1 MPRPTN
7 ALIVD
12 DEGHIRTFMRLML
25 RELGVT
31 ECTEASDGETALA
44 MIQNDKP
51 ELVLLDINL
60 PKLSGMEILTH
71 LHAAGSTVPVVMVT
85 SQSAVTTVSEAM
97 RLGAVGFVLKH
108 APKAETMEMLRE
120 VIESLAEDA
129 DDADD
134 ADDIPA
140 ANG

>member
-12 DEGHIRTFMRLML
+12 DEAHIRTFMRLML
-25 RELGVT
+25 RELGIT
-31 ECTEASDGETALA
+31 ECTEASDGEAALA

-60 PKLSGMEILTH
+60 PKLSGMDVLTH
-71 LHAAGSTVPVVMVT
+71 LHDTGSAVPVIMVT
-85 SQSAVTTVSEAM
+85 SQSAGTTVSEAM
-97 RLGAVGFVLKH
+97 RLGAVGFVLRH
-108 APKAETMEMLRE
+108 SPKAQTMEVLRE
-120 VIESLAEDA
+120 TLELLAEDA

-134 ADDIPA
+134 VTA